1 VELIERIKQHEGLR
15 LKPYKCSA
23 GKLTIGY
30 GRNLQDVGITTEEA
44 EIMLEQD
51 IIVATRTAE
60 QFNWYRKLNQER
72 QSVIIEMIFN
82 LGLPR
87 FLGFKKM
94 IQALREDDYAEAAEQ
109 MLDSLWSKQV
119 GKRAKVLAEI
129 MEG

>member
-1 VELIERIKQHEGLR
+1 
-15 LKPYKCSA
+15 
-23 GKLTIGY
+23 
-30 GRNLQDVGITTEEA
+30 
-44 EIMLEQD
+44 
-51 IIVATRTAE
+51 
-60 QFNWYRKLNQER
+60 
-72 QSVIIEMIFN
+72 MIFN

-94 IQALREDDYAEAAEQ
+94 IQALCEDDYAEAAEQ